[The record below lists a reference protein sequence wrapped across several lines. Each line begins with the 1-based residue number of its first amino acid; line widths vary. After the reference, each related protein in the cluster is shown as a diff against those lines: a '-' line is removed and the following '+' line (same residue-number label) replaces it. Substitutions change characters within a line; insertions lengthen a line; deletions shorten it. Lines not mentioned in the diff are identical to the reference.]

1 MYTFVAHLADVCLVP
16 GVFLLDVLDH
26 VPVLG
31 EAEVTEAADVRP
43 QPLVDPHVVGQ
54 VVLVLETLVTNI
66 ALKHP
71 GGLVG
76 QLVPV
81 EGGLLPEPLPT
92 QVAHVRLA
100 AAVDQSVTLELVVG
114 GEISATLWAL
124 VLLVTLVGCELLLIP
139 GRLLADVTEQIRMN
153 LLLMTPQLWSAELL
167 IPVFTTVHFTFV
179 APGFDGTQ
187 ITVQETTEVFLRKAI
202 ISIVLL
208 LLLSYD

>member
-1 MYTFVAHLADVCLVP
+1 MADVCLVP

-31 EAEVTEAADVRP
+31 EAQVTEAADVRP
-43 QPLVDPHVVGQ
+43 QPLVHPHVVGQ
-54 VVLVLETLVTNI
+54 VVLVLETLVTNL
-66 ALKHP
+66 ALEHP

-81 EGGLLPEPLPT
+81 ESGLLPEPLPT

-100 AAVDQSVTLELVVG
+100 AAVDQSVALELVVG
-114 GEISATLWAL
+114 GEISATFWAL
-124 VLLVTLVGCELLLIP
+124 VLLVTLVGSELLLIP
-139 GRLLADVTEQIRMN
+139 SRLLTAVTEQIRMT
-153 LLLMTPQLWSAELL
+153 LLLVTPQLWSAELL
-167 IPVFTTVHFTFV
+167 LPVFTAVHFTLV
-179 APGFDGTQ
+179 APRFDGTQ
-187 ITVQETTEVFLRKAI
+187 ITVQEITYVFLRKAI